1 MEDNE
6 INRLVAHGMLTRLGH
21 RVTLAEDGRSALALV
36 TGLVPLIGHDR
47 AAALVR
53 RAYDSRKTIRQVA
66 REQNLVSEEALTEI
80 LGPPG
85 SE

>member
-1 MEDNE
+1 MHDVSVDAAKCAACIEQ
-6 INRLVAHGMLTRLGH
+6 
-21 RVTLAEDGRSALALV
+21 SLALV

-47 AAALVR
+47 AAALAR